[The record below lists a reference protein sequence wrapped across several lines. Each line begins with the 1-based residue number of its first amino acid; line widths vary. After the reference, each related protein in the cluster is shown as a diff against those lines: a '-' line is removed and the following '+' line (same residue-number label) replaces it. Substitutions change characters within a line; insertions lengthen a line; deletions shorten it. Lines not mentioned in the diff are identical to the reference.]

1 RLRAGSVARIRPAP
15 AGRFGLYRQ
24 RGFVWSRAFWS
35 RRHDQSADELRP
47 RALRGVVESVGYQ
60 RLPEGG
66 GSAKKGRYCSASGRS
81 RVAKIRTRAS
91 ARSFSHA
98 GLRRQTLSQ
107 VGNRADAQ
115 GGCGKAR
122 TRTEDGGDSIN
133 VRARGRSPL
142 LIKYEKDCRYRWQRA
157 IGTV

>member
-1 RLRAGSVARIRPAP
+1 MYQGRLWSRSAARIRPAP

-47 RALRGVVESVGYQ
+47 RALRGVVESFGYQ

-66 GSAKKGRYCSASGRS
+66 GGAKKGRYCGASGRS

-98 GLRRQTLSQ
+98 GLRREAFSQ
-107 VGNRADAQ
+107 VGDRADAQ

-122 TRTEDGGDSIN
+122 TRTEDGGHFIN
-133 VRARGRSPL
+133 VGATGGRL
-142 LIKYEKDCRYRWQRA
+142 YYYNHL
-157 IGTV
+157 